1 MSNKSREVIRSFQYN
16 AALAI
21 TRALIET
28 SKEKLSGIRRWFIKG
43 QRMVK
48 VPVLFYKVVSTKVP
62 PYLYEILSPFQR
74 SQRNSDCFKPLNMS
88 NWTLSK
94 FWNKLDPDVRNVRT
108 YSLFR
113 KNLLTFIRPIENSI
127 YRIYD
132 SLGIKL
138 FHRLRLGFCHLHEY
152 NFRHNF
158 ADTVNPLCSC
168 YLETESTECY
178 PLSQLCNFRKI
189 FMNESDS
196 IKSKFNT
203 YGFIRIILYAD
214 KNFDNDSNYK
224 NH

>member
-1 MSNKSREVIRSFQYN
+1 MKYQKRNYQEVGLDSLKDKGWLRYLCCFINLFQLKS
-16 AALAI
+16 
-21 TRALIET
+21 
-28 SKEKLSGIRRWFIKG
+28 
-43 QRMVK
+43 
-48 VPVLFYKVVSTKVP
+48 P
-62 PYLYEILSPFQR
+62 PYLYEMLSPFQR

-94 FWNKLDPDVRNVRT
+94 FWNKLDPDVGNVRT
-108 YSLFR
+108 YSLFP
-113 KNLLTFIRPIENSI
+113 KNLLTFIRPFENSI

-152 NFRHNF
+152 SFRDNF

-168 YLETESTECY
+168 YLEIESTEYY
-178 PLSQLCNFRKI
+178 PLPQLCNFRKI
-189 FMNESDS
+189 LMNESNS
-196 IKSKFNT
+196 INSKFNT